1 MADDDRADDGR
12 ALPTTNHPLHGPT
25 RPLARPVVAVLGLFV
40 VVALVFALIT
50 WLRYNT

>member
-12 ALPTTNHPLHGPT
+12 GLPTTNHPLHGPT
-25 RPLARPVVAVLGLFV
+25 RPLAKPVVAVLGLVV

-50 WLRYNT
+50 WLRYTT